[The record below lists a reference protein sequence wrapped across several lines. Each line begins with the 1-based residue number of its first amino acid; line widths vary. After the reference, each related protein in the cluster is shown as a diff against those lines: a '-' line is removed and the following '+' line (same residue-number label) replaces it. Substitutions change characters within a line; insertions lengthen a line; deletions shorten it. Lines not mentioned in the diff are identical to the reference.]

1 MSKRL
6 LFITPIF
13 PRDLSEDTVVPFI
26 SQFTQQFGE
35 VKEVKI
41 DVISLMYP
49 FSSKP
54 YKINNITVYPI
65 GSGFKKAIKKIPS
78 LCKAIYK
85 GILLCRKNKY
95 DGILC
100 FWYRESALVGQILSK
115 LFPKKMVIW
124 MLGQDINK
132 DNIYLK
138 LLRIPKENLVLM
150 SLQQS
155 ELFYE
160 NHKIKIDKIANVAI
174 NRVAFPELNNGERKI
189 DILGVGNLGALKNY
203 SLFVEILSKIENKN
217 LNAVIIGNG
226 EELEMLKAKANQ
238 LGLTEN
244 LNFTGALSHK
254 KVLDYMNNAKVFL
267 HTSKSEGGGT
277 VLQEALYSGCKV
289 VSTIAVEKTETLEN
303 FYFSTN
309 KEELS
314 AKVSA
319 YLNHPGI
326 PKRIEHFK
334 MEDTISMIYHAFYRD

>member
-13 PRDLSEDTVVPFI
+13 PQDSSEDNVVPFI
-26 SQFTQQFGE
+26 YQFTQQFGE
-35 VKEVKI
+35 DKEVKI

-54 YKINNITVYPI
+54 YQINNITVYPI
-65 GSGFKKAIKKIPS
+65 GSRFRKSFRKIPF
-78 LCKAIYK
+78 LGKAIYK
-85 GILLCRKNKY
+85 GIQLCRKNKY
-95 DGILC
+95 DGVLC
-100 FWYRESALVGQILSK
+100 FWYRESALVGQILNK
-115 LFPKKMVIW
+115 LFAKKMVVW

-132 DNIYLK
+132 DNAYLK

-155 ELFYE
+155 ELFFE

-174 NRVAFPELNNGERKI
+174 NRAAFPEFNNGERKI

-203 SLFVEILSKIENKN
+203 SLFIEILSKIENKN
-217 LNAVIIGNG
+217 LNAVIIGGG
-226 EELEMLKAKANQ
+226 EELEMLKAKATQ

-254 KVLDYMNNAKVFL
+254 EVLNYMNNAKVFL

-277 VLQEALYSGCKV
+277 VLQEALYSGCNV
-289 VSTIAVEKTETLEN
+289 VSTIAVENTETLEQ
-303 FYFSTN
+303 FYFSVD
-309 KEELS
+309 KKELS

-334 MEDTISMIYHAFYRD
+334 MEDTISMIYHAFYKD